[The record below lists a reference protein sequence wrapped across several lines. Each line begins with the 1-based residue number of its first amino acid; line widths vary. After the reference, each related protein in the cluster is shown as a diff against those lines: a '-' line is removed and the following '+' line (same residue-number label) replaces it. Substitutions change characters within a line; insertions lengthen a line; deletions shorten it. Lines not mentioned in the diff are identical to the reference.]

1 MGTSSVL
8 RRHIIL
14 RVGDSG
20 SNRSTYAPFED
31 GINGVRREILSW
43 SLRDKL
49 KQNRVPLQVLR
60 GNSRLD
66 IWARVTPSAV
76 AEAAAAEAAEEAAQG
91 DVSLDGSY
99 DDTTA
104 SFGLASY
111 RRAGTFETDC
121 SYDAGENLL
130 EGVVLSEGR
139 HALFAPLAAW
149 TEESILRLERIKAYG
164 ALRNN
169 KPRAVEKEEQRNK
182 RGSGLYSRMPSAGV
196 RARRAAG
203 IGCCFAGAAESGEG
217 SEEAEGAEEM
227 RSGAEDSLPAREAVG
242 KLAEGIARL
251 RMGWARARDGA
262 EEAEGVRAPL
272 LAHAV
277 HPAER
282 GDVGAQD
289 SGRGEDDRLK
299 RGGAGMLRDARIG
312 RVGKIRI
319 SDEPSSDSPHDEIK
333 PADTLAA
340 HESNPPTASA
350 DSRAS
355 YGTRS
360 TTAATS
366 AGEPRVVLPHL
377 YSKVPVS
384 GEGGS
389 GAGWGRW
396 EDGET
401 CIQEEE
407 EEGDDGYWRERADD
421 TVAAVAAGDAGAA
434 GAGAGGSAGPTLEEA
449 RDMGARTRPSSPTH
463 HTTTPAA
470 STILATDAAAAGT
483 AAEAEEAEMQERLWA
498 GRAVTAPEARL
509 WRGHASAM
517 QAAGM
522 QAAGMQAAMASS
534 IATDGDTCTDSLPA
548 GLPTFLHS
556 GCLPAFLPAAPN
568 LPAHATPGP
577 VLKVR
582 RHCIAEAAEKD
593 DSGGSNKS
601 VGGSGPAS
609 LFTILIMPAE
619 SGGKKESRRFFD
631 VNHTI
636 DRALRW
642 FASVRAS
649 GAALELM
656 NAQTE
661 VLPVRLGGMDGDKLS
676 KMAQYGKWTVK
687 TNDEQRGDH
696 ISVLRAV
703 RLWLVPDS
711 EVELTLVLASGGV
724 NNAACPPDW
733 GLLLEQTPEGVVHV
747 VGIVASC
754 CGNTEKS
761 ATAGSATD
769 AAAGSAS
776 AGCNADA
783 GGFTTMDFPWN
794 CGVLPQTAAAS
805 SAAPLSDADVLLPV
819 EAVDIALSPHSVG
832 DIYEKRGATRGL
844 HPTSLDFAIL
854 SSLTTPHRAPTT
866 PTSLPPVLF
875 PAAFLSAAPLPY
887 SASPGSSPYP
897 THRSPTHH
905 QVRAHAVIA
914 IPNPLTLSVA
924 YRLVVSD
931 VIAESAPPELDGSA
945 LMAVLQRV
953 CAWLET
959 TDTWLL
965 SGHPDVA
972 MQATVDPDE
981 VAKPSQDAAPQ
992 AAALPPGSPTLL
1004 PLTPPPITLPP
1015 ITLPPLTLPP
1025 ITLPPLTLP
1034 PLTLP
1039 TLTLPLGLISVAHI
1053 AGWHTW
1059 GAHKARAH
1067 AAVAHAAVAH
1077 AAVVHRQARGG
1088 VGQQQGHDP
1097 WLLLAGG
1104 EGGAEGGW
1112 GADWLLKGEKEG
1124 EEGLLKKQERE
1135 DGWEGVMVVV
1145 EG

>member
-1 MGTSSVL
+1 ML
-8 RRHIIL
+8 L
-14 RVGDSG
+14 MLC
-20 SNRSTYAPFED
+20 F
-31 GINGVRREILSW
+31 
-43 SLRDKL
+43 
-49 KQNRVPLQVLR
+49 
-60 GNSRLD
+60 SRLD
-66 IWARVTPSAV
+66 IWARVTP
-76 AEAAAAEAAEEAAQG
+76 AAAAEAAAADAAAAEAAQG
-91 DVSLDGSY
+91 DVSFDGSY

-104 SFGLASY
+104 SFGAASY
-111 RRAGTFETDC
+111 RLAGTFETDC

-169 KPRAVEKEEQRNK
+169 KPRPVEKEEQRNK
-182 RGSGLYSRMPSAGV
+182 EQRNRRGNDLYSKLPSASV

-203 IGCCFAGAAESGEG
+203 IGCCFAGGAGYG
-217 SEEAEGAEEM
+217 EEAEDGE
-227 RSGAEDSLPAREAVG
+227 GAEDSLPAREAVG

-277 HPAER
+277 LPAER
-282 GDVGAQD
+282 GDVITQD
-289 SGRGEDDRLK
+289 GGRGKDERLN
-299 RGGAGMLRDARIG
+299 RDGADMLRDARIAG
-312 RVGKIRI
+312 
-319 SDEPSSDSPHDEIK
+319 EPSSNSRHNEIE
-333 PADTLAA
+333 PADTPAA
-340 HESNPPTASA
+340 HKTSNFTAS
-350 DSRAS
+350 DTGAS

-401 CIQEEE
+401 CLQEE

-421 TVAAVAAGDAGAA
+421 AGAAGDAGDAGAA
-434 GAGAGGSAGPTLEEA
+434 GAAGAATGGSASPTLEEA
-449 RDMGARTRPSSPTH
+449 RDRGARTRPSSPTH
-463 HTTTPAA
+463 HTTSPAA
-470 STILATDAAAAGT
+470 STMPATDAAAPGT
-483 AAEAEEAEMQERLWA
+483 GAEGEAAEMQERLWA
-498 GRAVTAPEARL
+498 GRAMTAPEARL
-509 WRGHASAM
+509 WRGHASGMQAVGM
-517 QAAGM
+517 QAAGMPAVGMQAAGMPAVGM

-534 IATDGDTCTDSLPA
+534 IATDGDTCTDSLPS

-568 LPAHATPGP
+568 LPSHATPGP

-582 RHCIAEAAEKD
+582 RHCIAEAVEKD
-593 DSGGSNKS
+593 DSGGSSKGL
-601 VGGSGPAS
+601 GGSGPAS

-661 VLPVRLGGMDGDKLS
+661 VLPVRLGGMDGDKLA

-747 VGIVASC
+747 VGVRGGSPAEKGGVAMLLRMARA
-754 CGNTEKS
+754 KKR
-761 ATAGSATD
+761 
-769 AAAGSAS
+769 
-776 AGCNADA
+776 
-783 GGFTTMDFPWN
+783 
-794 CGVLPQTAAAS
+794 LLL
-805 SAAPLSDADVLLPV
+805 LSRLQGQVLLPSVIANGQIDCADV
-819 EAVDIALSPHSVG
+819 EALQ
-832 DIYEKRGATRGL
+832 EQL
-844 HPTSLDFAIL
+844 
-854 SSLTTPHRAPTT
+854 
-866 PTSLPPVLF
+866 
-875 PAAFLSAAPLPY
+875 
-887 SASPGSSPYP
+887 
-897 THRSPTHH
+897 
-905 QVRAHAVIA
+905 
-914 IPNPLTLSVA
+914 
-924 YRLVVSD
+924 
-931 VIAESAPPELDGSA
+931 
-945 LMAVLQRV
+945 VLQ
-953 CAWLET
+953 AHL
-959 TDTWLL
+959 
-965 SGHPDVA
+965 
-972 MQATVDPDE
+972 
-981 VAKPSQDAAPQ
+981 PSIPLRLTF
-992 AAALPPGSPTLL
+992 AL
-1004 PLTPPPITLPP
+1004 
-1015 ITLPPLTLPP
+1015 
-1025 ITLPPLTLP
+1025 
-1034 PLTLP
+1034 
-1039 TLTLPLGLISVAHI
+1039 
-1053 AGWHTW
+1053 
-1059 GAHKARAH
+1059 
-1067 AAVAHAAVAH
+1067 
-1077 AAVVHRQARGG
+1077 
-1088 VGQQQGHDP
+1088 
-1097 WLLLAGG
+1097 
-1104 EGGAEGGW
+1104 
-1112 GADWLLKGEKEG
+1112 
-1124 EEGLLKKQERE
+1124 
-1135 DGWEGVMVVV
+1135 
-1145 EG
+1145 